1 VNTFLVLLFDCL
13 GVPFDS
19 LCFKL
24 RPLISKLNKIGF
36 LILYLKQ
43 KQDTLSGRV
52 YTERSWHPEGV
63 RKASEAGTRK
73 AIEAGER

>member
-1 VNTFLVLLFDCL
+1 MNTFLVLLFDCL

-52 YTERSWHPEGV
+52 YTERSEGV